1 MVSISLPVSLTIH
14 SSPLIL
20 RLKPKSKLLT
30 RQFLT
35 HSLGAHIS
43 LLVVTTEK
51 SRFTN
56 HQVTASNALTTQ
68 KMRKSRNSHAPV
80 LMQQVRPV
88 LLETS
93 TDSMSTIS
101 TQSALSG
108 TKLPAKR
115 SKTTTLLLPAL
126 GVKTDQ
132 RFALALFV
140 VQSTS
145 LKFVS
150 KSAATREN
158 SNSHMFLYL
167 KFSSVVLKTGSA
179 LF

>member
-1 MVSISLPVSLTIH
+1 MPVSLTIH

-30 RQFLT
+30 RQSLT

-56 HQVTASNALTTQ
+56 HQVTASNALITQ
-68 KMRKSRNSHAPV
+68 KMRKSRSSHAPV
-80 LMQQVRPV
+80 LTQQVRPV

-93 TDSMSTIS
+93 TDSTSTIL

-108 TKLPAKR
+108 TKLPARR
-115 SKTTTLLLPAL
+115 SKTTTRSLLPAGNL
-126 GVKTDQ
+126 MDQ
-132 RFALALFV
+132 NFASAPSAA
-140 VQSTS
+140 QSTF
-145 LKFVS
+145 L
-150 KSAATREN
+150 KSALKKRATKEN
-158 SNSHMFLYL
+158 LNLPTFHFLKCL
-167 KFSSVVLKTGSA
+167 
-179 LF
+179 